1 LRVPDSSVKN
11 TIAED
16 EEKKSED
23 FSIFHDDSSSNEFTP
38 INSKSPYDDNI
49 STFSRVS
56 HSVFSTK
63 TRDGKKKINQ
73 YIVMSLLGKGNFG
86 KVKLVYDTNNS
97 NFTYAM
103 KIIKKKKQLKGL
115 GFIS

>member
-38 INSKSPYDDNI
+38 NNSKSPYDDNI

-63 TRDGKKKINQ
+63 TRDGKKKIN
-73 YIVMSLLGKGNFG
+73 
-86 KVKLVYDTNNS
+86 
-97 NFTYAM
+97 
-103 KIIKKKKQLKGL
+103 
-115 GFIS
+115 